1 MNILWSFPTL
11 DLKFQIW
18 PHRSK
23 SATECYSELSK
34 KLPEYLQYSVMNLAW
49 KNKRE
54 GMASDTHKVSNV
66 CLANMD
72 FTVKAKKKGWGG
84 GICWNSMSLDSIW
97 TICSSRLGHILMIK
111 LLILSSILSAT
122 QYFHDLLLADLTHYL
137 FGLYHSHD
145 KRLQLQPWSLTR
157 RFGARLLR
165 CRGRWRRRVQRST
178 DRKHFWMWS
187 PLTPRQRGLEQVT
200 SSPCASVFLSTKWV

>member
-1 MNILWSFPTL
+1 MLLRIIQEIAWVPAVFRYESGVKEQKGGNGLKQIHTKWVMFVSPTWTS
-11 DLKFQIW
+11 Q
-18 PHRSK
+18 
-23 SATECYSELSK
+23 
-34 KLPEYLQYSVMNLAW
+34 W
-49 KNKRE
+49 KQ
-54 GMASDTHKVSNV
+54 
-66 CLANMD
+66 
-72 FTVKAKKKGWGG
+72 KKKVGG

-157 RFGARLLR
+157 RFGARSLR